1 MDVTRLVVGELQV
14 NCYVLS
20 PGDGSGEAAV
30 IDPGGEADKI
40 AEVCRKK
47 DLTPRYIINTH
58 GHHDHIGADAEVTE
72 QFPDAEFCIGEDEK
86 DLLLDP
92 EKNLS
97 AGLGPGY
104 TPPEPDRLLADGDRL
119 ELGDVTLEVMD
130 TPGHTT
136 GHVALAARH
145 DAETVV
151 FCGDLLFAGSVG
163 RTDLPGGDAETL
175 ARSVKDKILT
185 LPDDTT
191 LLPGHGPETTVRQ
204 EKQSNPFV
212 TKVMNQ

>member
-20 PGDGSGEAAV
+20 SGDTSDEAAI
-30 IDPGGEADKI
+30 IDPGGGADKI

-47 DLTPRYIINTH
+47 NLAPRYIINTH
-58 GHHDHIGADAEVTE
+58 GHHDHIGADSEVTE
-72 QFPDAEFCIGEDEK
+72 QFPEAEFCIGQDEK

-104 TPPEPDRLLADGDRL
+104 SPPEPDRLLTDGDRL

-136 GHVALAARH
+136 GHIALAARQ
-145 DAETVV
+145 DDETVV

-204 EKQSNPFV
+204 EKQSNPFIA
-212 TKVMNQ
+212 KIINQ